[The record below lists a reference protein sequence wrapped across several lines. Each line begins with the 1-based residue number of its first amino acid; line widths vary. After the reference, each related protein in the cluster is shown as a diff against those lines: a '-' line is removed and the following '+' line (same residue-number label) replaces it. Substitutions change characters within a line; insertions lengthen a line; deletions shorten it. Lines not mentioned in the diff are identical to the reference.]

1 MVDAEQVFKSKF
13 KALMN
18 EDYSISA
25 DIDRYQVVL
34 EHALS
39 KVDFS
44 VGTGIYMLPSNLN
57 LSIRKTL
64 GYNDKILINNTE
76 MTIGSNNGIN
86 KINKKIDPK
95 RPQ

>member
-64 GYNDKILINNTE
+64 GCNDKILINNTE
-76 MTIGSNNGIN
+76 MTIGSNNDIN
-86 KINKKIDPK
+86 KVNKKN
-95 RPQ
+95 